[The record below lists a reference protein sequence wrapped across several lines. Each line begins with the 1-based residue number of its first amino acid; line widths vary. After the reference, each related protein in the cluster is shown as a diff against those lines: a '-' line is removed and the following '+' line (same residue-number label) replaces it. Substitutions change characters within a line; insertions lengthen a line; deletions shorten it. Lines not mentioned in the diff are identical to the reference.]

1 MTKSV
6 FSYFLEGL
14 ASQTSRPWIYFALN
28 FMIFLSTAAFFLF
41 VKHILQ
47 LLIFFNSRKILL
59 ISQSQLRIERRSLY
73 TILLL
78 LSALTSINTSDPV
91 SAAAHIY
98 SHAITLFQPYF
109 WDEVLRSWAFLFS
122 SFWYQKI
129 FCFQTGQ
136 SLGGKVSL
144 LNTASISVWFYLC
157 SAKSQQSPQGALY
170 CEIKTQQQFS
180 GKSIALIIC
189 PLCLVFTW
197 FIKFENWCT
206 VWVHSEMLMLHRLK
220 MDIVIWMCSSVESRG
235 LTSM

>member
-14 ASQTSRPWIYFALN
+14 ASQTSTPWIYFVLN
-28 FMIFLSTAAFFLF
+28 FIIFLSTAAFFLF

-47 LLIFFNSRKILL
+47 LLILFNSRKILL
-59 ISQSQLRIERRSLY
+59 ISQSQLRIERLSLY

-78 LSALTSINTSDPV
+78 FSALTSINTSDPV

-129 FCFQTGQ
+129 FCFQTKD
-136 SLGGKVSL
+136 LV
-144 LNTASISVWFYLC
+144 
-157 SAKSQQSPQGALY
+157 AKSHCWIQRVF
-170 CEIKTQQQFS
+170 QFD
-180 GKSIALIIC
+180 
-189 PLCLVFTW
+189 
-197 FIKFENWCT
+197 FIYVLQN
-206 VWVHSEMLMLHRLK
+206 HSSHLRVPY
-220 MDIVIWMCSSVESRG
+220 IVR
-235 LTSM
+235 

>member
-14 ASQTSRPWIYFALN
+14 ASQTMKCRPWIYIL
-28 FMIFLSTAAFFLF
+28 LSTAAFFLF

-47 LLIFFNSRKILL
+47 LLIFLNSRKILL
-59 ISQSQLRIERRSLY
+59 ISQSQLRIERLSLY

-78 LSALTSINTSDPV
+78 RSALTSINTCDPV

-98 SHAITLFQPYF
+98 SHAIRLFQPYL

-144 LNTASISVWFYLC
+144 LNETSIPVWFYLC

-180 GKSIALIIC
+180 GKSITLIIY

-197 FIKFENWCT
+197 YIKFENWCT
-206 VWVHSEMLMLHRLK
+206 IWVHSETACWCCIVLK
-220 MDIVIWMCSSVESRG
+220 WIMWSGCARPSSPG
-235 LTSM
+235 G